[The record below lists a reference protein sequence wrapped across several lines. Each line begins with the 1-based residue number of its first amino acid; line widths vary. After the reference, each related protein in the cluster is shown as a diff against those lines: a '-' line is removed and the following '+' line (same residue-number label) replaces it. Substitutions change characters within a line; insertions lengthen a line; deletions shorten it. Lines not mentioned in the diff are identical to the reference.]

1 MNNQSHTDQHNQ
13 TWVLPMLLLWLM
25 VDVRKPSILASF
37 TVIITY
43 HKPLTRVLSSSTWS
57 DLGTANATTEVDVRK
72 HRRTS
77 SRSNSA
83 GTSDDEVVKESP
95 KKMINMMIGSF
106 WEGWGLR
113 SEHAEDDD
121 NDYGWFQLWSQWSL
135 SWLTILTILLM
146 MIAMTMMLVPA
157 TNMTIDRMIP
167 MTTCLPLKEGDD
179 NNSDKMTTRMLRTCL
194 PLKEGDWS
202 LQQQVGLRDMS
213 DRTWGRGT
221 LCIIVVSFSI
231 AIFRI
236 ALIKLSF
243 NDVWLRWLCLNQ

>member
-25 VDVRKPSILASF
+25 VDVRKPSILTSF

-106 WEGWGLR
+106 WEGWGVNTLK
-113 SEHAEDDD
+113 
-121 NDYGWFQLWSQWSL
+121 
-135 SWLTILTILLM
+135 M
-146 MIAMTMMLVPA
+146 MI
-157 TNMTIDRMIP
+157 MI
-167 MTTCLPLKEGDD
+167 MVDLNCDHSGLCHGLQCLQYY
-179 NNSDKMTTRMLRTCL
+179 
-194 PLKEGDWS
+194 W
-202 LQQQVGLRDMS
+202 
-213 DRTWGRGT
+213 W
-221 LCIIVVSFSI
+221 
-231 AIFRI
+231 
-236 ALIKLSF
+236 
-243 NDVWLRWLCLNQ
+243 W